1 MEKTSTQAVEDCLEA
16 IYKLSESRGFAKVVD
31 ISRRLKVRPP
41 TVTSMLQKLDKRGL
55 VKYEKYREISLTPAG
70 ERIAKTVSN
79 THSKM
84 MEFLA
89 MLGVDEKTA
98 YADTEGIEHH
108 IHPSTIKRINRLV
121 LFAESNPEWAKKLKK
136 FVK

>member
-1 MEKTSTQAVEDCLEA
+1 MEKTNTPAVEDYLET
-16 IYKLSESRGFAKVVD
+16 IYKLSKSKGYAKVVD
-31 ISRRLKVRPP
+31 ISQRLRVRPP

-70 ERIAKTVSN
+70 ERIAKNVSD

-84 MEFLA
+84 MEFLT
-89 MLGVDEKTA
+89 LIGVDEKTA
-98 YADTEGIEHH
+98 YADTEGAEHH

-121 LFAESNPEWAKKLKK
+121 LFAENNPKWAKKLKNFIK
-136 FVK
+136 